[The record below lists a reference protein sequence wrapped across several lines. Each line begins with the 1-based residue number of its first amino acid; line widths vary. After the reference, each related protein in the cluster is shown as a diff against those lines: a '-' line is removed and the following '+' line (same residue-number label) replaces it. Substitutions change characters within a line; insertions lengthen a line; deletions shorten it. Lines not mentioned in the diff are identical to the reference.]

1 MEFLTPEELIDIFE
15 DLLEWEERYRFIIEL
30 GKDLPP
36 IAEKD
41 KTAETKLN
49 GCQSNVWLKRIKDTS
64 SADDRVDKFDF
75 VADSDS
81 QIVKGLVALVRLIY
95 LNKTPQEI
103 LDFDINGLFDK
114 IQLTQHLTPNRSNGI
129 QYLINRIKNWAKEDV
144 LLHKM

>member
-30 GKDLPP
+30 GKDLPL
-36 IAEKD
+36 IAEED

-49 GCQSNVWLKRIKDTS
+49 GCQSNVWLKRIKDS
-64 SADDRVDKFDF
+64 STDQFDF

-81 QIVKGLVALVRLIY
+81 QIVKGLVALARLIY

-129 QYLINRIKNWAKEDV
+129 QYLINKIKNWAKEDA